1 MMHGMPGQSEIYLDN
16 NATTRP
22 FPEVVETVAFHLQQ
36 HYANPGSR
44 HSPGQAARKVLEDS
58 RETIA
63 AVLGAKPNEV
73 IFTSGGTES
82 TNIVL
87 FGVTQG
93 EPGTI
98 VLTAGEHPATIESC
112 RQLEKAGWKLHWLE
126 VDGEGRLLPE
136 QYTDLPWPEI
146 KLVSIILAHN
156 ETGVIQDVAA
166 LTEQCRAHKVPI
178 HIDAV
183 QAVGKIPVNFHEL
196 GVSALSLGAHK
207 FHGPRGIGALLLR
220 ENVQLAPIQFGGH
233 QESGRRPGTESV
245 ALIAGMAKALEIWQ
259 ADASE
264 RANRIAALRDRL
276 EQGLLGTCAP
286 VVINGSRQHRLP
298 NTLNIAFPGLDGEAL
313 LVAFGLDGI
322 ACSLGSTCASGSAE
336 PAPVLLAM
344 QCPPEVCIASVRF
357 SVGCEDTEDEIDE
370 AVRRVSA
377 IVSRQRQSTSATV

>member
-1 MMHGMPGQSEIYLDN
+1 MMHGMASHSEIYLDN

-22 FPEVVETVAFHLQQ
+22 FPEVVETVAYHLQQ

-58 RETIA
+58 EEFERRLI
-63 AVLGAKPNEV
+63 
-73 IFTSGGTES
+73 
-82 TNIVL
+82 
-87 FGVTQG
+87 TQ
-93 EPGTI
+93 E
-98 VLTAGEHPATIESC
+98 
-112 RQLEKAGWKLHWLE
+112 LEKAGWKLHWLE

-136 QYTDLPWPEI
+136 QYADLPWPEI

-156 ETGVIQDVAA
+156 ETGVTQDLAV
-166 LTEQCRAHKVPI
+166 LTKHCRAHQVPI

-220 ENVQLAPIQFGGH
+220 ENVQLVPVQFGGH
-233 QESGRRPGTESV
+233 QEAGRRPGTEPV
-245 ALIAGMAKALEIWQ
+245 ALIAGMSKALEIWQ
-259 ADASE
+259 FDAGG

-276 EQGLLGTCAP
+276 ESGLTATCAP
-286 VVINGSRQHRLP
+286 VVVNGSRQHRLP

-357 SVGCEDTEDEIDE
+357 SVGCENTEDEIDE
-370 AVRRVSA
+370 AVRRVNA
-377 IVSRQRQSTSATV
+377 IVNRQRQSVSATV